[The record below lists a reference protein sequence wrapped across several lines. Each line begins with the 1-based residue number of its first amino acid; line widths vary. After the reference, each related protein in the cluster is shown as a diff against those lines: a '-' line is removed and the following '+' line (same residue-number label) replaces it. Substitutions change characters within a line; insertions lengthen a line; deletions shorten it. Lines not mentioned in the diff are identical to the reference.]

1 MPMTNFTLLYVE
13 DDTDAQEKMKMMLED
28 SVKELYQAHDGAE
41 GFSIFMEKKP
51 DVILTDINMP
61 ILNGLSMVEKIKDVD
76 STVPVIVMSAFD
88 NRESLLRAI
97 NIGVDYFIPKPIDMD
112 ILEDRLRI
120 FSQNLQNKLDLEEMR
135 KKEKDE
141 LFSLAY
147 YDTLTKIPN
156 RLFFNI
162 KLEQALS
169 RAKRVNGSV
178 TLFFIDL
185 DDFKKINDT
194 YGHSAGDKVLESIS
208 SNIKKVIRIED
219 IFFRIS
225 GDEFSII
232 IEDSSEID
240 YIDVLSKKILSAAST
255 PIHFNGNN
263 INISCSIGISSFPK
277 DASTKDEL
285 IHLADIAMYK
295 AKKSGKSNYVFYEK

>member
-1 MPMTNFTLLYVE
+1 MTNFTLLYVE

-120 FSQNLQNKLDLEEMR
+120 FS
-135 KKEKDE
+135 
-141 LFSLAY
+141 
-147 YDTLTKIPN
+147 
-156 RLFFNI
+156 
-162 KLEQALS
+162 
-169 RAKRVNGSV
+169 
-178 TLFFIDL
+178 
-185 DDFKKINDT
+185 
-194 YGHSAGDKVLESIS
+194 
-208 SNIKKVIRIED
+208 
-219 IFFRIS
+219 
-225 GDEFSII
+225 
-232 IEDSSEID
+232 
-240 YIDVLSKKILSAAST
+240 
-255 PIHFNGNN
+255 
-263 INISCSIGISSFPK
+263 
-277 DASTKDEL
+277 
-285 IHLADIAMYK
+285 
-295 AKKSGKSNYVFYEK
+295 